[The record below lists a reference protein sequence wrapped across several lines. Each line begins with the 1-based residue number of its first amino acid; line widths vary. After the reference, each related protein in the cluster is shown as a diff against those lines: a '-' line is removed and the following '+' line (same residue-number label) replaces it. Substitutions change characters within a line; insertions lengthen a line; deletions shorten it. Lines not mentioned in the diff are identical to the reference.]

1 MATISQSDRSTTI
14 TLASVTAGPFDVG
27 FLVLSGDSLNL
38 YLNGEKVSTG
48 WILSASYT
56 DGYSDDARVSAPSAL
71 AIGDVLVIDGA
82 QPASR
87 DDYVAGD
94 PGLVTKLNQEFSR
107 LWSAVQDLHRETA
120 RSLRGLEPV
129 DPDNGLSAG
138 DIGAAQGYAE
148 DASAAALAAAASAAA
163 AAAAEN
169 SLLRWRGAWAT
180 GTLYRPNDIFFQA
193 GSSYVT
199 VTQHTSGTF
208 ATDLSAGRVTMFAQQ
223 GSAGAGTGDMLAS
236 QNLNDLAS
244 KPTAR
249 TNLGLGALA
258 TLSAVGTSQI
268 TDGSVTEAKLDAAA
282 QAKLNATSGDITT
295 NDLHG
300 AAGGV
305 RLYMGA
311 LERLEAGTQVRIR
324 KDAQVIV
331 ASGASDNTRLSFGL
345 LQGGTLRVSV
355 DLRRE
360 GGTSSN
366 YMRLIILRV
375 RAGVTSDLT
384 ILQTNQFASFITLT
398 ADISVLPGD
407 EIRLVQATSGTAD
420 CYARN
425 LRIQTNGQ
433 DLWPAPTGGLVEGN
447 RVLS

>member
-27 FLVLSGDSLNL
+27 FRIFAGDSLSL

-48 WILSASYT
+48 WTLSASYV
-56 DGYSDDARVSAPSAL
+56 DGYSDDARVLAPSSL

-94 PGLVTKLNQEFSR
+94 PGLVSKLNQEFSR
-107 LWSAVQDLHRETA
+107 LWSAVQDLHREAA

-180 GTLYRPNDIFFQA
+180 GTLYRPNDIVFQA

-199 VTQHTSGTF
+199 IVQHTSGTF
-208 ATDLSAGRVTMFAQQ
+208 ATDLAAGRLTMFAQQ
-223 GSAGAGTGDMLAS
+223 GSAGAGTGDMLAA

-249 TNLGLGALA
+249 SNLGLGALA
-258 TLSAVGTSQI
+258 TLSAVGSSQI

-295 NDLHG
+295 NDMHG

-311 LERLEAGTQVRIR
+311 LERLEAGTQIRAR
-324 KDAQVIV
+324 KDGEVISQTV
-331 ASGASDNTRLSFGL
+331 SGFIRMAIGFV
-345 LQGGTLRVSV
+345 QGGTVRISV
-355 DLRRE
+355 DLHRD
-360 GGTSSN
+360 GGNSAFYSQ
-366 YMRLIILRV
+366 LIIKRV
-375 RAGVTSDLT
+375 RAGVTTTLT
-384 ILQTNQFASFITLT
+384 TLQTNQTSYVTLT

-407 EIRLVQATSGTAD
+407 ALQLVNAISTAGAD
-420 CYARN
+420 SYMRN
-425 LRIQTNGQ
+425 LRVQTNGQ
-433 DLWPAPTGGLVEGN
+433 DLWPAPSDGIIEGN